1 MITLKP
7 IKNEEQYE
15 SYLERIYFLM
25 QNDLKAKSKESNEVE
40 ILTILVKNY
49 EDRHFKLVHDLM

>member
-25 QNDLKAKSKESNEVE
+25 QNDLKAESKESDEVE

-49 EDRHFKLVHDLM
+49 EDRHFKLINDLM

>member
-25 QNDLKAKSKESNEVE
+25 QNDLKAESKESDELQ

-49 EDRHFKLVHDLM
+49 EDRHFKLINDLM